1 MNAEDPAGLWTFQIG
16 FSGSYTLLGVSGTL
30 SIGVAFDGHGN
41 VAPYYVGGLGA
52 GAGLGGIAGLQ
63 FAGSDANTVCNL
75 SKGFGNASAGF
86 GDLAAASVDGF
97 RGGSA
102 KAPISGLGVTIGPGL
117 GETAFDGATY
127 TVIGPV
133 GHL

>member
-1 MNAEDPAGLWTFQIG
+1 M
-16 FSGSYTLLGVSGTL
+16 
-30 SIGVAFDGHGN
+30 
-41 VAPYYVGGLGA
+41 
-52 GAGLGGIAGLQ
+52 Q

-97 RGGSA
+97 WGGSV
-102 KAPISGLGVTIGPGL
+102 KAPISGLGATIGPGL
-117 GETAFDGATY
+117 GKKAFDGATY